1 MLNRKKIIRRKY
13 ASLLLLKVYINAVS
27 CIINGL
33 PTENQGTANF
43 KTPELFRGFLSKLDK
58 RSSDK
63 NKHKSS
69 FKKEIV

>member
-1 MLNRKKIIRRKY
+1 MLHYYYSKCILIRNCDI
-13 ASLLLLKVYINAVS
+13 SDTNAVS